1 MRRRPRPAHRRAAAT
16 AGADPAAQ
24 HEASVA
30 AKAKFGPHTQASYPP
45 IPFQA
50 YAPPRPTE
58 VVQAAYQFAAEHPEI
73 LSYVPCFCGCE
84 RSGHEGN
91 TDCFVKSRAANGD
104 VVEWDEHGLDCAVC
118 IDVAN
123 RSRQMFSAGASVRD
137 IRAAID
143 KEFGAVYQG
152 KMPTPQPPRPRPL
165 NSERRRPELG
175 GRLRRETGRFRS
187 QRDAAIARRAGAIL
201 NAARGGL
208 TFHAAGLYGST
219 TALRFSCGLGR
230 DEP

>member
-1 MRRRPRPAHRRAAAT
+1 MGKKPERKGPGLPPTRPAAAKRRLNPLLIGGIAIVLAAVAVLAFMRGGDASAPAGGSALS
-16 AGADPAAQ
+16 AGAPAGVDAAAQ
-24 HEASVA
+24 HEASAA

-45 IPFQA
+45 IPFQG

-73 LSYVPCFCGCE
+73 SSYVPCFCGCE

-104 VVEWDEHGLDCAVC
+104 VVEWEEHGLDCAVC

-123 RSRQMFSAGASVRD
+123 RSRQMYSAGASVRD

-143 KEFGAVYQG
+143 KEFGAISQTH
-152 KMPTPQPPRPRPL
+152 MPTPHPP
-165 NSERRRPELG
+165 SH
-175 GRLRRETGRFRS
+175 T
-187 QRDAAIARRAGAIL
+187 
-201 NAARGGL
+201 
-208 TFHAAGLYGST
+208 H
-219 TALRFSCGLGR
+219 
-230 DEP
+230 

>member
-1 MRRRPRPAHRRAAAT
+1 MGKKPERKGPGMPPPRPSAPKRSLNPLFIGGAALVLVVAALAFWPGGEASPTAT
-16 AGADPAAQ
+16 GSPSATGAAGADSAA

-30 AKAKFGPHTQASYPP
+30 KKASFGPHTQASYPP
-45 IPFQA
+45 IPFQG
-50 YAPPRPTE
+50 YTPPRPTE

-73 LSYVPCFCGCE
+73 SSYVPCFCGCE

-137 IRAAID
+137 IRTAID
-143 KEFGAVYQG
+143 KEFGTVYQG
-152 KMPTPQPPRPRPL
+152 KMPTPHPP
-165 NSERRRPELG
+165 S
-175 GRLRRETGRFRS
+175 
-187 QRDAAIARRAGAIL
+187 
-201 NAARGGL
+201 
-208 TFHAAGLYGST
+208 HAH
-219 TALRFSCGLGR
+219 
-230 DEP
+230 

>member
-1 MRRRPRPAHRRAAAT
+1 MGKKSERKGPGTPPSRPSAPKRSLNPFFIGGAAIVLAAVAVLAFWPGGETSPTANGSSSAAA
-16 AGADPAAQ
+16 APGSDAAAQ

-30 AKAKFGPHTQASYPP
+30 AKASVGPHKQASYPP

-50 YAPPRPTE
+50 YTPPRPTE

-84 RSGHEGN
+84 QAGHEGN
-91 TDCFVKSRAANGD
+91 TDCFVKSRAPNGD

-143 KEFGAVYQG
+143 KEFGAVYPG
-152 KMPTPQPPRPRPL
+152 KMPTPHPP
-165 NSERRRPELG
+165 S
-175 GRLRRETGRFRS
+175 
-187 QRDAAIARRAGAIL
+187 
-201 NAARGGL
+201 
-208 TFHAAGLYGST
+208 HAH
-219 TALRFSCGLGR
+219 
-230 DEP
+230 

>member
-1 MRRRPRPAHRRAAAT
+1 VAVERITRDPTEDFMSKRPERKGPGLPPSRPPASKRQLNPLFLGGVAIVLAAVAVLAFWPGGDAPSPAAGLSSSSTAT
-16 AGADPAAQ
+16 PGTDPAAQ

-30 AKAKFGPHTQASYPP
+30 AKAKFGPHTQATYPP
-45 IPFQA
+45 IPFQG

-73 LSYVPCFCGCE
+73 SSYVPCFCGCE

-123 RSRQMFSAGASVRD
+123 RSRQMYSAGASVRD
-137 IRAAID
+137 IRTAID

-152 KMPTPQPPRPRPL
+152 RMPTPHPP
-165 NSERRRPELG
+165 N
-175 GRLRRETGRFRS
+175 
-187 QRDAAIARRAGAIL
+187 
-201 NAARGGL
+201 
-208 TFHAAGLYGST
+208 HAAH
-219 TALRFSCGLGR
+219 
-230 DEP
+230 

>member
-1 MRRRPRPAHRRAAAT
+1 MSKRPERKGPGLPPPRPVAAKRRLNPLFIGGIAIVLAAVAVLAFWQGGDTPSTAAGSSSGAAAT
-16 AGADPAAQ
+16 PGADPAAA

-30 AKAKFGPHTQASYPP
+30 EKAKFGPHTQASYPP
-45 IPFQA
+45 IPFQG

-73 LSYVPCFCGCE
+73 SSYVPCFCGCE

-137 IRAAID
+137 IRSAID

-152 KMPTPQPPRPRPL
+152 RMPTPHPP
-165 NSERRRPELG
+165 S
-175 GRLRRETGRFRS
+175 
-187 QRDAAIARRAGAIL
+187 
-201 NAARGGL
+201 
-208 TFHAAGLYGST
+208 HAH
-219 TALRFSCGLGR
+219 
-230 DEP
+230 